1 MIEVE
6 KMAYSLGAEP
16 VFCPNE
22 HGRSMTK
29 REYFTSRILQS
40 LIIKTNPQSTP
51 INMINEAAQI
61 TDALLKRLSLWFV

>member
-6 KMAYSLGAEP
+6 KRANNLGDEP

-29 REYFTSRILQS
+29 REYFTIRILQS
-40 LIIKTNPQSTP
+40 LIIKANPQSTP
-51 INMINEAAQI
+51 VNMINESAQI
-61 TDALLKRLSLWFV
+61 AEALLKRLSLWFV